1 MKGKKGVKAK
11 RPPGVRALD
20 RLVWAAARL
29 ETAVNRRHVT
39 TLRKACDAWLRAYAK
54 TQQAS
59 IRFLF
64 AIVGL

>member
-29 ETAVNRRHVT
+29 ETAVDQGV
-39 TLRKACDAWLRAYAK
+39 LREFIQREEAN
-54 TQQAS
+54 
-59 IRFLF
+59 
-64 AIVGL
+64 